1 MECIT
6 CIQPSTSWRFLEGHL
21 IQEFWFYLTDMVELT
36 DQIASTLVQ
45 EGRDTVTA
53 TDKDVTQMRDQI
65 TTAVQAYVEENGDG
79 ITLKRMLALSKF
91 NGMAKDICNLAEDL
105 MISLVILPFHK
116 NQYANG
122 TLDGGNPGFRHV
134 NRKVIITNQHPLK
147 EKKIPKVKKNFLSSY

>member
-1 MECIT
+1 MEISRGASDPG
-6 CIQPSTSWRFLEGHL
+6 ILV
-21 IQEFWFYLTDMVELT
+21 YLTDMVELT

-45 EGRDTVTA
+45 EGRDTGTVTL

-91 NGMAKDICNLAEDL
+91 NGTAKDICNLAEDL
-105 MISLVILPFHK
+105 MTSLVILPFHK
-116 NQYANG
+116 NQCANG
-122 TLDGGNPGFRHV
+122 TLDEGNPGFRHV

-147 EKKIPKVKKNFLSSY
+147 EKKISKSNEEFFVFFLVI